1 MEKISKLL
9 LAVLFVVAAASSLV
23 QANDLTVVDE
33 TTTEDPAL
41 VINPDQQECQRL
53 CLTRVSVLFRNQI
66 KNLIYYF
73 CAINI

>member
-1 MEKISKLL
+1 MEKILKLL
-9 LAVLFVVAAASSLV
+9 LAVVFVVAASSLV

-53 CLTRVSVLFRNQI
+53 CLTRVSVLFPNQ
-66 KNLIYYF
+66 KKT
-73 CAINI
+73 